1 MCIDMTKNYE
11 PILHRLSDLN
21 AELESNYGD
30 SKPLLVA
37 VSKTVG
43 GDIIRAA
50 YGGGQ
55 RVFGENRVPV
65 LVEKAEELK
74 DLKDISWHFIG
85 RLQRNKIRKIIH
97 IVSLIHSVDS
107 LKLASAISRIAL
119 EENLPPK
126 RILLEVNTSGEDSKA
141 GFTLNSLEQS
151 IDELKE
157 LKGVIIEGFMTMAPF
172 TGSHEIIRNTFA
184 TLAGISSTYSSRGI
198 TGKELS
204 MGMTNDYPIAIGEG
218 ATIIRV
224 GSKIF
229 SEGQV

>member
-1 MCIDMTKNYE
+1 MTENYG
-11 PILHRLSDLN
+11 PILHRLNELN
-21 AELESNYGD
+21 TELETNYPQGR
-30 SKPLLVA
+30 PLLVA
-37 VSKTVG
+37 VSKTVSA
-43 GDIIRAA
+43 DIIRAA
-50 YGGGQ
+50 YGAGQ
-55 RVFGENRVPV
+55 RVFGENKVPA
-65 LVEKAEELK
+65 LVEKAENLK

-85 RLQRNKIRKIIH
+85 RLQRNKIRKIIS

-119 EENLPPK
+119 EENLPPVK
-126 RILLEVNTSGEDSKA
+126 ILLEVNTSGEESKT
-141 GFTLNSLEQS
+141 GFTPKSLEES
-151 IDELKE
+151 IDELKD

-172 TGSHEIIRNTFA
+172 TGTEKIIRNTFA

-204 MGMTNDYPIAIGEG
+204 MGMTNDYHIAIDEG